1 MLDRGHV
8 PDVWI
13 LDQVPSRIEQGIL
26 FQRILQASISFPGAE
41 SKPAKDASHSGSQG
55 LGQSGQAGIGRSLSG
70 LIALRLH
77 FPQPPSGRFLPRIP
91 NAEIVAAAQR
101 HPDVLIPFASI
112 DPRRGDA
119 ALAEARALIAG
130 GTVRGFKFHP
140 NLQQIRANDERA
152 YPLYQAISDAVLVA
166 LFHTGHTGIGAG
178 LPGGGG
184 IRLRLGHPM
193 DIDDVAVDFPDLR
206 IVMAHPSFPWQDEA
220 ISIALH
226 KPQVSIDLSG
236 WSPRLL
242 PPDLVRHA
250 TRRLRDQVLFGSDYP
265 LITPERWLAE
275 FDELEIDA
283 DSRERILR
291 GNAIRLLGL
300 DS

>member
-1 MLDRGHV
+1 MPEGARPLAEVVAIDIHTHVEVASDGHDHLTPELRGALDAYFRR
-8 PDVWI
+8 PAI
-13 LDQVPSRIEQGIL
+13 LPSMDEIAARYREQRMMAVV
-26 FQRILQASISFPGAE
+26 FTVDAE
-41 SKPAKDASHSGSQG
+41 LTTGV
-55 LGQSGQAGIGRSLSG
+55 
-70 LIALRLH
+70 
-77 FPQPPSGRFLPRIP
+77 PRIP
-91 NAEIVAAAQR
+91 NDEVVAAAER

-152 YPLYQAISDAVLVA
+152 YPLYQAISDAGLVV

>member
-1 MLDRGHV
+1 MAEGTRPLDDVVAIDVHTHVEVSADGHDHLT
-8 PDVWI
+8 P
-13 LDQVPSRIEQGIL
+13 
-26 FQRILQASISFPGAE
+26 
-41 SKPAKDASHSGSQG
+41 
-55 LGQSGQAGIGRSLSG
+55 
-70 LIALRLH
+70 ALRGALDAYFRRPSTLPSLDELAERYRALH
-77 FPQPPSGRFLPRIP
+77 MMAVVFTVDAELTTGLPRIP
-91 NAEIVAAAQR
+91 NAEVVAAAGR

-112 DPRRGDA
+112 DPRRGEE
-119 ALAEARALIAG
+119 ALAEARALIADG
-130 GTVRGFKFHP
+130 VVRGFKFHP

-152 YPLYQAISDAVLVA
+152 YPLYQAISDASLVA

-184 IRLRLGHPM
+184 IRLRYGHPM
-193 DIDDVAVDFPDLR
+193 DVDDVAVDFPGLR
-206 IVMAHPSFPWQDEA
+206 IVMAHPAFPWQDEA

-242 PPDLVRHA
+242 PPELVRHA

-265 LITPERWLAE
+265 LITPDRWLAE
-275 FDELEIDA
+275 FDELDIDA

-300 DS
+300 GS